1 MKILHLD
8 SSPLGAASVSRGLT
22 ARVAADA
29 KAENPG
35 AVIVHRDLVADPID
49 HLSGAVLGALQAD
62 PATATDAQKAEKAL
76 TDTLIDE
83 LTSADLIVIGAP
95 MYNFGIPTQLKSW
108 IDRVTLAGRTFRYT
122 ETGPVGLVADRKVVI
137 VSARGGFYAG
147 AEFEAALDHQE
158 AHLRAVFSLIGIKS
172 VTVVRAEGVGYG
184 PESRAK
190 AVSGAEAEIDKLF
203 ARAA

>member
-8 SSPLGAASVSRGLT
+8 SSPLGAASVTRGLT
-22 ARVAADA
+22 ARVVADA
-29 KAENPG
+29 EAANPG
-35 AVIVHRDLVADPID
+35 AEIVHRDLVADSIS

-62 PATATDAQKAEKAL
+62 PATATAAQKAEKAL
-76 TDTLIDE
+76 SDTLIDE

-95 MYNFGIPTQLKSW
+95 MYNFGIPTQLKAW
-108 IDRVTLAGRTFRYT
+108 IDRITLAGRTFRYT

-158 AHLRAVFSLIGIKS
+158 AHLRAVFNLIGVKD
-172 VTVVRAEGVGYG
+172 VTTIRAEGIGYG

-190 AVSGAEAEIDKLF
+190 AISGAETAIDGMF
-203 ARAA
+203 AKAA